1 MSLVPVESVSLIPA
15 DNGFAIGAVLVGLA
29 FMGFWLDSHPI
40 GRKTSGMVWI
50 LIVAMLLSNFG
61 ITPLEAPAYGF
72 VGQYMVSLAIP
83 MLLLKANI
91 GLILRESGK
100 LLIVFTLATIAT
112 VAGAII
118 GFFLLDL
125 GEIGPKVAGVY
136 TGGWVGGAVNFLAVS
151 EVVEMT
157 DSEFTSAISAS
168 SVVSITALMVLIALP
183 SIKWVTR
190 HIPTKF
196 EDSMSEEE
204 KQRLRDED
212 RPQVRL
218 KHLTG
223 VLALSFTIC
232 AVANALAQFV
242 KLPHF
247 AILFVTIFTI
257 IIANLFAPLMKKVEG
272 DFEMGMIFMYIFF
285 AMVGSATD
293 ATEFLDSAV
302 VLLVY
307 GMLIIAIHIAVVLLV
322 ARLLKIDLAEAIVAS
337 GAALVGPAATAA
349 IAISRGW
356 RSLITPGI
364 MCGIF
369 GYVIGTFIGVAVTKL
384 LI

>member
-1 MSLVPVESVSLIPA
+1 MSLTPIESVSLIPA
-15 DNGFAIGAVLVGLA
+15 DNGFAIGAVLLGLA

-204 KQRLRDED
+204 KRRLRDEA
-212 RPQVRL
+212 RPHVRL

-223 VLALSFTIC
+223 VLALSFLIC
-232 AVANALAQFV
+232 AVANALAEFI

-247 AILFVTIFTI
+247 AILFVTILTI
-257 IIANLFAPLMKKVEG
+257 IIANLLAPLMKKIEG

-302 VLLVY
+302 ILLVY
-307 GMLIIAIHIAVVLLV
+307 GMLIIGIHILVVLLV
-322 ARLLKIDLAEAIVAS
+322 ARVLKIDLAEAIVAS

>member
-112 VAGAII
+112 VAGAIV

-232 AVANALAQFV
+232 AVANALAEFV